1 MNTLYFIPFM
11 FILGFFLLYIGLKII
26 ISKKPILINS
36 NWLLVMLIILYIP
49 LLIIPIGIDYLNSDI
64 DYFETSLAFILF
76 IVLIVFLR
84 RALNGYQLIGINGDT
99 FQECLSHGIDN
110 LNVEYEEKLNKVV
123 ITNKDLTILC
133 SMQSWIGQAQIQFKG
148 NKNKKFS
155 NSLIK
160 EIRKYIKSNEILL
173 MKMPAFF
180 YTIMGV
186 ITIVMSVYYILKI

>member
-64 DYFETSLAFILF
+64 DYSETSLAFILF

-186 ITIVMSVYYILKI
+186 ITIVISVYYVLKI

>member
-133 SMQSWIGQAQIQFKG
+133 S
-148 NKNKKFS
+148 
-155 NSLIK
+155 
-160 EIRKYIKSNEILL
+160 
-173 MKMPAFF
+173 AFL
-180 YTIMGV
+180 
-186 ITIVMSVYYILKI
+186 S